1 MEVELMRAD
10 DTAQSTNPTL
20 TELLRIRF
28 RTQVE
33 TIAAF
38 VNRLGI
44 APITVTFTGLIGTLI
59 GAIFLAQG
67 NFLVG
72 GIVILCMGALDALD
86 GTMARLRGEATDYG
100 AFVDSVTDRYSD
112 LVIFGGLL
120 AYYLLRADLIMS
132 GLVFAAAAGTVMVSY
147 VKARAEALDF
157 EAKWG
162 ILSRAERFIVLVPSL
177 LLNYPHIGVV
187 LVAILANFTALQRI
201 YFVRKQARN
210 R

>member
-1 MEVELMRAD
+1 MRVD
-10 DTAQSTNPTL
+10 DTAQPTNPTL
-20 TELLRIRF
+20 TEILRTKYRS
-28 RTQVE
+28 QVE
-33 TIAAF
+33 PIAAF

-72 GIVILCMGALDALD
+72 GIIILCMGALDGLD
-86 GTMARLRGEATDYG
+86 GTMARLRGETTDYG

-112 LVIFGGLL
+112 LLIFGGLL
-120 AYYLLRADLIMS
+120 AYYLLRADIVMS

-147 VKARAEALDF
+147 VRARAEALDF

-177 LLNYPHIGVV
+177 VLNYPHIGVV
-187 LVAILANFTALQRI
+187 IVAILANFTALQRI

>member
-1 MEVELMRAD
+1 MRVD
-10 DTAQSTNPTL
+10 DTAQPTNPTL
-20 TELLRIRF
+20 TEILRTKYRS
-28 RTQVE
+28 QVE
-33 TIAAF
+33 PIAAF

-72 GIVILCMGALDALD
+72 GIIILCMGALDGLD
-86 GTMARLRGEATDYG
+86 GTMARLRGETTDYG

-112 LVIFGGLL
+112 LMIFGGLL
-120 AYYLLRADLIMS
+120 AYYLLRADIVMS

-147 VKARAEALDF
+147 VRARAEALDF

-177 LLNYPHIGVV
+177 VLNYPHIGVV
-187 LVAILANFTALQRI
+187 IVAILANFTALQRI

>member
-1 MEVELMRAD
+1 MRVD
-10 DTAQSTNPTL
+10 DTAQPTNPTL
-20 TELLRIRF
+20 TEILRTKYRS
-28 RTQVE
+28 QVE
-33 TIAAF
+33 PIAAF

-72 GIVILCMGALDALD
+72 GIIILCMGALDGLD
-86 GTMARLRGEATDYG
+86 GTMARLRGETTDYG

-112 LVIFGGLL
+112 LMIFGGLL
-120 AYYLLRADLIMS
+120 AYYLLRADIVMS
-132 GLVFAAAAGTVMVSY
+132 GLVFVAAAGTVMVSY
-147 VKARAEALDF
+147 VRARAEALDF

-177 LLNYPHIGVV
+177 VLNYPHIGVV
-187 LVAILANFTALQRI
+187 IVAILANFTALQRI

>member
-1 MEVELMRAD
+1 VELMRAD
-10 DTAQSTNPTL
+10 DTAQPTNPTL
-20 TELLRIRF
+20 TEILRTKYRS
-28 RTQVE
+28 QVE
-33 TIAAF
+33 PIAAF

-72 GIVILCMGALDALD
+72 GIIILCMGALDGLD
-86 GTMARLRGEATDYG
+86 GTMARLRGETTDYG

-112 LVIFGGLL
+112 LLIFGGLL
-120 AYYLLRADLIMS
+120 AYYLLRADIVMS
-132 GLVFAAAAGTVMVSY
+132 GLVFAAAAGTVLVSY

-177 LLNYPHIGVV
+177 VLNYPHIGVV
-187 LVAILANFTALQRI
+187 IVAILANFTALQRI

>member
-10 DTAQSTNPTL
+10 DTAQPTNPTL
-20 TELLRIRF
+20 TEILRIRF
-28 RTQVE
+28 RKQVE
-33 TIAAF
+33 TVAAF

-72 GIVILCMGALDALD
+72 GIVILCMGTLDALD

-112 LVIFGGLL
+112 LLIFGGLL
-120 AYYLLRADLIMS
+120 AYYLLRADLVMS

-162 ILSRAERFIVLVPSL
+162 ILSRAERFIVLIPSL
-177 LLNYPHIGVV
+177 VLSYPHIGVV

>member
-1 MEVELMRAD
+1 MRAD
-10 DTAQSTNPTL
+10 DTAQPTNPTL
-20 TELLRIRF
+20 TEILRIRF
-28 RTQVE
+28 RKQVE
-33 TIAAF
+33 TVAAF

-72 GIVILCMGALDALD
+72 GIVILCMGTLDALD

-112 LVIFGGLL
+112 LLIFGGLL
-120 AYYLLRADLIMS
+120 AYYLLRADLVMS

-162 ILSRAERFIVLVPSL
+162 ILSRAERFIVLIPSL
-177 LLNYPHIGVV
+177 VLSYPHIGVV